1 MVTINANAK
10 INLTLDILGK
20 RTDGYHEVSMVMQ
33 SINLFDTLTFTKL
46 DAEEGIILH
55 GDVKGVAANRQNTC
69 RRQRRVGRFARIHIV
84 DAAHR

>member
-33 SINLFDTLTFTKL
+33 SINKKSTISYIIVNSINSKIFFLLVHECTKST
-46 DAEEGIILH
+46 
-55 GDVKGVAANRQNTC
+55 KGKYLPS
-69 RRQRRVGRFARIHIV
+69 
-84 DAAHR
+84 